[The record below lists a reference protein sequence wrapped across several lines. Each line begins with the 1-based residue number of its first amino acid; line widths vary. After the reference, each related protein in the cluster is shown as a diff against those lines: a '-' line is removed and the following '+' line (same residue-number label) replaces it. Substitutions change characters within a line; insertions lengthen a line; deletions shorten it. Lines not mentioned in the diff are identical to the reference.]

1 MANKYLAR
9 EDAPFGSDVWD
20 MLDTT
25 MKAAASAQM
34 VGRRL
39 LEIEGPYGLGL
50 KAVPLQDFEDDDT
63 GLVIS
68 DLLPVH
74 MIYYSFALSA
84 RELATYEDTAIP
96 FDTRPVAEAAIACA
110 RAEDELIFHGASGVD
125 GLLTVDGAKEVTLS
139 AWDEVGVA
147 AGDVITAMTTL
158 DEAGFHGPYTL
169 ALAPE
174 RYNLLYRL
182 YPRGNKTEMD
192 HVRAIAT
199 DGVHKAPVLDSGG
212 VLIATGRQYLS
223 IVLGQDMAVG
233 FIGPVGYE
241 LELSVSESL
250 ALRIRRPEAICVLR
264 S

>member
-1 MANKYLAR
+1 
-9 EDAPFGSDVWD
+9 
-20 MLDTT
+20 
-25 MKAAASAQM
+25 
-34 VGRRL
+34 
-39 LEIEGPYGLGL
+39 
-50 KAVPLQDFEDDDT
+50 
-63 GLVIS
+63 
-68 DLLPVH
+68 
-74 MIYYSFALSA
+74 MIYHRFALSA
-84 RELATYEDTAIP
+84 RELATYEDTGIP
-96 FDTRPVAEAAIACA
+96 FDISPVAKAAVACA
-110 RAEDELIFHGASGVD
+110 RAEDALIFHGAPGVD

-182 YPRGNKTEMD
+182 YQRGNKTEMD

-199 DGVHKAPVLDSGG
+199 DGVYKAPILDSGG
-212 VLIATGRQYLS
+212 VLIATGRQYNS
-223 IVLGQDMAVG
+223 IILGQDMTVG